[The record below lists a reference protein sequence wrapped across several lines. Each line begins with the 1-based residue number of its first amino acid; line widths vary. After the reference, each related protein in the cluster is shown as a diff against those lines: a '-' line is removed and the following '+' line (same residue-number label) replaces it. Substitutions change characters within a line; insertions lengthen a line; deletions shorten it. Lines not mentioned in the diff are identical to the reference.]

1 MKMKIHKLQIVLMM
15 VFMCSFPVLGVQARE
30 EDGTGTEN
38 MQLTDQAGLFTEK
51 EASEIERQIAALEEK
66 TGWDIMAVTTDDA
79 GGKSATDYMET
90 WFDDY
95 TRKDDGIICGID
107 MDNREIVIRAFGECR
122 FYITD
127 NRTDKILDAG
137 YEGASDE
144 KYGEGM
150 KGMLREVE
158 TAYREENPEN
168 NHLYDE
174 DTGEVTDYRKD
185 RWKITKMELLIAV
198 IAAFA
203 AGGITA
209 IAVIGKYR
217 LQFGGY
223 KYSIEKNGSVSLRKE
238 EDHFINQFVTHR
250 HIERDDSDD
259 GDGGISTIHTGAGGR
274 SSSGGSR
281 KF

>member
-15 VFMCSFPVLGVQARE
+15 VFMCSLPALGVQARE
-30 EDGTGTEN
+30 GDGTGTEN
-38 MQLTDQAGLFTEK
+38 MQLTDQAGLFTEE

-79 GGKSATDYMET
+79 GGKGATDYMET

-95 TRKDDGIICGID
+95 TGKDDGIICGID

-127 NRTDKILDAG
+127 NRTDKVLDAG
-137 YEGASDE
+137 YEGVSDE

-168 NHLYDE
+168 NRLYDE
-174 DTGEVTDYRKD
+174 DTGEVTNYRKD
-185 RWKITKMELLIAV
+185 RWKITKMELLIAA
-198 IAAFA
+198 IAALA
-203 AGGITA
+203 AGAITA
-209 IAVIGKYR
+209 MAVIGKYR

-223 KYSIEKNGSVSLRKE
+223 KYSIEKNGSVRLRKE
-238 EDHFINQFVTHR
+238 EDHFVNQFVTHR
-250 HIERDDSDD
+250 HIERDDPDD